1 MTNKILLVDDEPNVL
16 QGFKRQLR
24 KDYEL
29 VLAVGGQEAID
40 VFEKEGPFAV
50 VVSDMQMPDMSG
62 VKLLQRIQQMN
73 EFTVRIMLTGN
84 ADQKTAVEAVN
95 EGQIYRFL
103 NKPCEPEKLAES
115 LDAGLQQYRLVTAEA
130 ELLNKTLAGSVKMLT
145 QVLSLSMPGTFG
157 LTQEARIWA
166 RATADALG
174 VGPKWQVEIAAML
187 MRVGCVSLPPEVL
200 KLFLDGERLDGP
212 NQELTEE
219 TPQLAHKLI
228 SEIPRLE
235 PVAEIVKHQ
244 YAPPKDP
251 TPRASRILRAIGDY
265 QRFSSNLSPSEA
277 LKILENG
284 PEYDRTV
291 VRTLSK
297 VIASDPRGLLELP
310 VAQLT
315 EGMILA
321 KPVVDAKGQMLIAS
335 GVEVHELMIEKL
347 KMLSRSGRGVSE
359 PVQVKEKNDQQENVM
374 IEGIDLSPSMFATA

>member
-1 MTNKILLVDDEPNVL
+1 MTAKILLVDDEPNVL

-29 VLAVGGQEAID
+29 VLAIGGQEALEA
-40 VFEKEGPFAV
+40 FEKEGPFAV

-62 VKLLQRIQQMN
+62 VKLLQRIQELN

-103 NKPCEPEKLAES
+103 NKPCSPEKLAES
-115 LDAGLQQYRLVTAEA
+115 LDAGLQHYRLVTAEA

-157 LTQEARIWA
+157 LTQEARTWA
-166 RATADALG
+166 RATADELG

-200 KLFLDGERLDGP
+200 KLFLDGEQLDGP
-212 NQELTEE
+212 NQELLEE
-219 TPQLAHKLI
+219 TPQLAYKLI

-235 PVAEIVKHQ
+235 P
-244 YAPPKDP
+244 APPKDP

-265 QRFSSNLSPSEA
+265 QRYSSNLSPSEA
-277 LKILENG
+277 LRILENG
-284 PEYDRTV
+284 PVYDRTV

-297 VIASDPRGLLELP
+297 VIASDSRGLLELP
-310 VAQLT
+310 VAKLT

-321 KPVVDAKGQMLIAS
+321 KPVVDGKGQMLIAS

-359 PVQVKEKNDQQENVM
+359 PIQVKEKNDQQEGELIQG
-374 IEGIDLSPSMFATA
+374 IELSPSMFATA